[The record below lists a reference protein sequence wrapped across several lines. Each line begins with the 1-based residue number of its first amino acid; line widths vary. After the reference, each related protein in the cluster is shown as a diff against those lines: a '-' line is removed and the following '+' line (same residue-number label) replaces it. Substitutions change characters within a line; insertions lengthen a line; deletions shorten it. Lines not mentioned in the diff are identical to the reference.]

1 VVGIGLEGGVIVTIG
16 RHKTEVPAPRPA
28 SVVPLAPDY
37 EPQDLQALY
46 DRYRALSSKLA
57 PDLVE
62 TPEMAVA
69 RAALIRALLDDGWSA
84 PDIVHERLRAD
95 EHLLR
100 PRLVYAS

>member
-1 VVGIGLEGGVIVTIG
+1 MTIG
-16 RHKTEVPAPRPA
+16 RHKTELPAPRPA
-28 SVVPLAPDY
+28 SVVPIAPAY
-37 EPQDLQALY
+37 EPQDLQTLY

-69 RAALIRALLDDGWSA
+69 RAALIRALLDDGWTA
-84 PDIVHERLRAD
+84 PEIVHERLQAD

-100 PRLVYAS
+100 PRLVVAS